1 MNTAPPWAQ
10 DLALLGLRLTF
21 GGLML
26 LEHGLGKLDRLTGGG
41 TIKFADP
48 FGLGPELSLGLV
60 TFAEVACAGLLVL
73 GLFTRAAA
81 LPLVVAM
88 TVAAFWAHGGDPL
101 SDREPALMYLAAYLA
116 LFVFGGGRFSLQV
129 AVHRWLPKNRFVAF
143 LLG

>member
-1 MNTAPPWAQ
+1 MSTAPPWAQ
-10 DLALLGLRLTF
+10 DLALLGLRLAF

-41 TIKFADP
+41 TIRFADP
-48 FGLGPELSLGLV
+48 FGLGPEVSLALT
-60 TFAEVACAGLLVL
+60 TFAEVVCAGLLVL

-81 LPLVVAM
+81 LPLVLTMA
-88 TVAAFWAHGGDPL
+88 VAAFWAHGGDPL
-101 SDREPALMYLAAYLA
+101 GDKEPALMYLAAYLA

-129 AVHRWLPKNRFVAF
+129 AVQRWLPRNRVVAF